1 MKRFALALFVFLGW
15 LVLIIFLSWLVL
27 ISATQVQLPS
37 GEGWPS
43 QTALFNDAF
52 FLARAVPFL
61 IALAIVVGIVQA
73 RAAAREGGDA
83 IIGEQV
89 RRHDTGTILA
99 HWVNVVGVFLC
110 LVTGAMVL
118 RWVDRGAALRQVF
131 IIHYF
136 GAALIL
142 FAIFNHLTRHG
153 VSGGAGLIPKKLS
166 VIRDAVGELLEYA
179 GLFGPEGAVL
189 RISWPKFIRQPVA
202 KYVRALLGY
211 KPYSN
216 DKFLPS
222 EQVFSYA
229 PWALWLSLIV
239 ITGLIK
245 VLKYLYAIPG
255 SLVATATAV
264 HDVVAIIIGVSIIIH
279 LLPLLLVPANW
290 PLLLSMFKTT
300 VPRKYVEERHP
311 GWYKE
316 LQARRGAPE
325 ATSETRPVRGAVQTA
340 EAQTAEVQTGD

>member
-1 MKRFALALFVFLGW
+1 VFIL
-15 LVLIIFLSWLVL
+15 LSWLFL
-27 ISATQVQLPS
+27 IGAGAAQTT
-37 GEGWPS
+37 GADGWPP
-43 QTALFNDAF
+43 QTALFNDGL

-61 IALAIVVGIVQA
+61 IALAIGVGIVQA

-89 RRHDTGTILA
+89 RRHDTGTVLA
-99 HWVNVVGVFLC
+99 HWVNLVGIFLC
-110 LVTGAMVL
+110 LATGAMVL
-118 RWVDRGAALRQVF
+118 RWVDRGVELRQVF

-153 VSGGAGLIPKKLS
+153 VSGGAGLIPKRLS
-166 VIRDAVGELLEYA
+166 VIRDAIGELLEYA

-189 RISWPKFIRQPVA
+189 RISWPKPIRQPVA

-211 KPYSN
+211 RPYSN
-216 DKFLPS
+216 GKFLPS
-222 EQVFSYA
+222 EQVLSYA
-229 PWALWLSLIV
+229 PWALWISLIV

-290 PLLLSMFKTT
+290 PLLLSMFKTS
-300 VPRKYVEERHP
+300 VPRKYVEGRHP
-311 GWYKE
+311 AWYKE

-325 ATSETRPVRGAVQTA
+325 AAGETRPEGGAV
-340 EAQTAEVQTGD
+340 QTAEVQTGD